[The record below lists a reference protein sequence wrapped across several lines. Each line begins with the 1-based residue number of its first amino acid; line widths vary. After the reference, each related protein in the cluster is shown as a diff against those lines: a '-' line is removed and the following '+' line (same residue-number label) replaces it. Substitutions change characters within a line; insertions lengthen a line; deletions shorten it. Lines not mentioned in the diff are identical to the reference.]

1 MKNHINSV
9 SLTYGDT
16 ELSFYNIKLRQSR
29 SEDPI
34 LHSHTYYELHLLSK
48 RSVIFRL
55 SDRILTLNPNELL
68 IIPPQTLHYS
78 NADVGATT
86 VLSLS
91 LSPISN
97 DKNCHEIFMHAL
109 QEHALRP
116 LHFPCTEDISLLNQ
130 DEPYRSFLGICKLKM
145 VAAGFI
151 YQLFA
156 QLVENA
162 SIAVPGKQDALVLMD
177 NMINRPDV
185 TLAEIAST
193 INYSQRHTARLIEK
207 YYGTSLSQ
215 LRKDKKNE

>member
-1 MKNHINSV
+1 
-9 SLTYGDT
+9 
-16 ELSFYNIKLRQSR
+16 
-29 SEDPI
+29 
-34 LHSHTYYELHLLSK
+34 
-48 RSVIFRL
+48 
-55 SDRILTLNPNELL
+55 
-68 IIPPQTLHYS
+68 
-78 NADVGATT
+78 
-86 VLSLS
+86 
-91 LSPISN
+91 
-97 DKNCHEIFMHAL
+97 
-109 QEHALRP
+109 
-116 LHFPCTEDISLLNQ
+116 
-130 DEPYRSFLGICKLKM
+130 M

-156 QLVENA
+156 HLVENA